1 MTMALRDYSNQLKT
15 HTSCMCMVQPACVV
29 CHVCHGQPRVGV
41 LHTPTLQVCQL
52 EHQLFDSL
60 FPSLSADPGA
70 LAPLAEPLCL
80 LLYDHVRPKVVA
92 LQGLVPLCEVVDI
105 LQGEVRSV
113 WRLG

>member
-1 MTMALRDYSNQLKT
+1 M
-15 HTSCMCMVQPACVV
+15 
-29 CHVCHGQPRVGV
+29 
-41 LHTPTLQVCQL
+41 

-80 LLYDHVRPKVVA
+80 LLYDWVRPKVVG

-105 LQGEVRSV
+105 LQGEVRGELCDCV
-113 WRLG
+113 ILIFIVGLL